1 MRTATKLA
9 TLTLAGISTLAH
21 AQQSSN
27 VDAVLHQLDV
37 SSATFKSA
45 QANLRIDLFERVVK
59 DTTTECG
66 LIVYERQG
74 AAIQMNSK
82 SSSVSTNACPAN
94 ISPNDPA
101 SRIIEYK
108 GGQLQMFEPLAN
120 HLTVINAN
128 NNQAQVESFFTLGFG
143 ASGRDLAKAWTI
155 TDQGTET
162 INDGTKDI
170 QAVKLQLIAKDA
182 GILKSLTRVLIW
194 VDPARGISL
203 KQQFFT
209 PAGDSKTTYFTNIR
223 YNQKID
229 AAAFAIKTNSTTVK
243 DVH

>member
-9 TLTLAGISTLAH
+9 ALTLAGISTLAH

-74 AAIQMNSK
+74 AAIQMDSK
-82 SSSVSTNACPAN
+82 SSSVSTNTCPAT

-143 ASGRDLAKAWTI
+143 ASGP
-155 TDQGTET
+155 DQGTET
-162 INDGTKDI
+162 INDGSKDI
-170 QAVKLQLIAKDA
+170 QAVKLQLIAKDP

-194 VDPARGISL
+194 VDPARGVSL

-209 PAGDSKTTYFTNIR
+209 PAGDYRTTYFTNIR
-223 YNQKID
+223 YNQKVD
-229 AAAFAIKTNSTTVK
+229 TNAFAIKTNSKTVK